1 MKKKLLVL
9 LLIAALSIFVFAG
22 CEGLFPGEGEGEG
35 EGEPE
40 KVVVEIEDA
49 VKING
54 IDYVAKGEKEITVT
68 FPAPVSGLVSVEV
81 SSCTSTVAS
90 TEFLY
95 SNADKTVWTGSVN
108 FDCKSSSVN
117 PCGDGNPCGDTPCCK
132 AIITVKS
139 GACEVDNCTV
149 IPVVVDCEPPAIPD
163 FKFACDDCNP
173 CDECVQEGIYFT
185 FKSLTGGSP
194 CDDPEDTCYDDCS
207 GVAEWKFTVGDKC
220 DECVLAEGTGCPIEG
235 KTLCGCLPYKTA
247 IEVLLDNGNPEKEYE
262 INFEIKDKVGNTNS
276 AKYYIVVNTSEVVE
290 CMVDYLP

>member
-40 KVVVEIEDA
+40 KVVVEIEKA

-54 IDYVAKGEKEITVT
+54 IDYVSDGVKEITVT
-68 FPAPVSGLVSVEV
+68 FPAPVAGNVVAKLSNCTAT
-81 SSCTSTVAS
+81 SSA
-90 TEFLY
+90 TEFLFPV
-95 SNADKTVWTGSVN
+95 NDARTVWAGEIN
-108 FDCKSSSVN
+108 FDCVAYNAN
-117 PCGDGNPCGDTPCCK
+117 PCDQGGCGEAPCCK
-132 AIITVKS
+132 ATITIES
-139 GACEVDNCTV
+139 GACAVDNCTV

-163 FKFACDDCNP
+163 FTFSCYDCDP
-173 CDECVQEGIYFT
+173 CDECNRDGVYFT

-194 CDDPEDTCYDDCS
+194 CDDPEDSCYDDCS
-207 GVAEWKFTVGDKC
+207 GVADWKFTVGTIC

-247 IEVLLDNGNPEKEYE
+247 LEVMLDHGNPTKEYVV
-262 INFEIKDKVGNTNS
+262 NFEIKDKVGNKNT
-276 AKYYIVVNTSEVVE
+276 ATYRIVVNTSEVVE
-290 CMVDYLP
+290 CMYEYMP